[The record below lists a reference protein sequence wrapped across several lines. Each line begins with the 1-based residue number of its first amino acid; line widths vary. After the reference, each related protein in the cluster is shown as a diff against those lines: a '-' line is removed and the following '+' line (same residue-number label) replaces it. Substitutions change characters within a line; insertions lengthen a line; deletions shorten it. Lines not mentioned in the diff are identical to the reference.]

1 MQKEQ
6 IFEKMNGF
14 LAEGS
19 HSLPE
24 EPPLKMNLPREK
36 SAAFYMKVCT
46 RQAGICANGW
56 EKTRIVMWRLS

>member
-24 EPPLKMNLPREK
+24 EPPLKMNLPRGK
-36 SAAFYMKVCT
+36 SAAFCMKVYI
-46 RQAGICANGW
+46 RQGETCVNGW
-56 EKTRIVMWRLS
+56 WKMRMKMWKPF

>member
-36 SAAFYMKVCT
+36 SAAFCMKASI
-46 RQAGICANGW
+46 RQNGIFASVLG
-56 EKTRIVMWRLS
+56 KMRMKMWKLF

>member
-24 EPPLKMNLPREK
+24 ELPLKMNLPREK

-56 EKTRIVMWRLS
+56 ERTRIVMWKLF